1 MLTPIVKVP
10 ATLETKAAELYQDR
24 YKDGYRYIK
33 GDDGIYIR
41 KYKYISQAQIQAQ
54 AQAEQTQI
62 QAQAEQTQIQAQ
74 AEQIQAQAEQT
85 QIQAQPP
92 SKFGK
97 EPPLFTCQT
106 TWCSTCK
113 NKKCME
119 F

>member
-1 MLTPIVKVP
+1 MPTPIVKVP

-24 YKDGYRYIK
+24 YKDGYKYIK

-54 AQAEQTQI
+54 A
-62 QAQAEQTQIQAQ
+62 
-74 AEQIQAQAEQT
+74 EQIQAEQT

-97 EPPLFTCQT
+97 ETPLFTCHS

>member
-1 MLTPIVKVP
+1 MPTPIVKVP
-10 ATLETKAAELYQDR
+10 ATLETKAAALYQDR
-24 YKDGYRYIK
+24 YKDGYKYIK

-41 KYKYISQAQIQAQ
+41 KYKYIS
-54 AQAEQTQI
+54 QI

-74 AEQIQAQAEQT
+74 AEQIQAQ
-85 QIQAQPP
+85 PP

-97 EPPLFTCQT
+97 ETPLFTCQT